1 MVEIGSF
8 SCRRLYTPAQ
18 CLEYAKVEIS
28 KGRIV
33 AIHSGGK
40 ISPSDLN
47 ASHLNASPG
56 LVDLHIQ
63 GCGGYD
69 FLDGS
74 PEAVRIIRYTALRG
88 GCTSLLATTTFP
100 DTSDAFARLSAI
112 VQAIR
117 AGRENGEGAR
127 IIGIHLEG
135 PFLNPEKR
143 GGFGINYIR
152 KADMADF
159 RQAMEIVGDD
169 LRMMTI
175 SPEMEGAL
183 EILRE
188 CVAHGIR
195 ISLGHTTATYD
206 LARKCF
212 EMGANHVTHLF
223 NAMNGL
229 NHREPGLVGAAL
241 EDERVF
247 TQVIPDGVHIHPA
260 ILRLIYRIKGAER
273 LCLITDA
280 TAPCGLPDGSEIE
293 GVGGRITIR
302 DGAVRLPDG
311 TLAGSALLMSEAVR
325 RMHHLAGV
333 SLNDALRMAT
343 LTPATAIRMEREI
356 GSAERGCMADFI
368 LFDDELRIHYII
380 LGGRVI
386 TVG

>member
-1 MVEIGSF
+1 MVEVSSF
-8 SCRRLYTPAQ
+8 SCRRLYTPSQ
-18 CLEYAKVEIS
+18 CLECASVEIN

-33 AIHSGGK
+33 DIHIGGK
-40 ISPSDLN
+40 TSPSELN
-47 ASHLNASPG
+47 ASHLNAAPG
-56 LVDLHIQ
+56 LIDLHIQ

-74 PEAVRIIRYTALRG
+74 SEAVRIIRQTALRG

-100 DTSDAFARLSAI
+100 NTSDAFTRLSAI

-117 AGRENGEGAR
+117 SGKENGDGAR

-143 GGFGINYIR
+143 GGFGMNYIR
-152 KADMADF
+152 KPDMADLQ
-159 RQAMEIVGDD
+159 RVVEIVGDD

-183 EILRE
+183 EIMRE
-188 CVAHGIR
+188 CVTRGIK
-195 ISLGHTTATYD
+195 ISLGHTTANYD
-206 LARKCF
+206 LAQRCF

-223 NAMNGL
+223 NAMSGL

-260 ILRLIYRIKGAER
+260 ILRLIYKIKGAEK

-280 TAPCGLPDGSEIE
+280 TAPCGLPDGSEVE

-325 RMHHLAGV
+325 RMNHLAGV
-333 SLNDALRMAT
+333 PLNDALRMAT
-343 LTPATAIRMEREI
+343 LTPATAIGMEKEI
-356 GSAERGCMADFI
+356 GSAEKNCLADFI

-386 TVG
+386 SIG